1 MWYNPNEGGR
11 CRALSETWEMRVIA
25 RAHNDY
31 TGKFGIP
38 RQSGLVSEVLT
49 RIVFEPEY
57 RVPEALRG
65 IEGFSH
71 LWLIWVFDQ
80 AEREGWSPTIRPPRL
95 GGNTRVGVFA
105 SRSPYRPNP
114 IGLSSVRLVGVER
127 TADAGLTLVVSGADL
142 ADGTPILD
150 VKPYLPYA
158 DAHAGEA
165 GFTEALGDQR
175 LEVSVPEELL
185 EQIPE
190 ASRKGL
196 LEVLSRDPRPGYQR
210 TAGRAYGLSFAG
222 MNIRF
227 TVDTDRLTVTDVQ
240 PEEQNPGNPKA

>member
-1 MWYNPNEGGR
+1 M
-11 CRALSETWEMRVIA
+11 SETWEMRVIA

-49 RIVFEPEY
+49 RVVFEPEY

-114 IGLSSVRLVGVER
+114 IGLSSVRLLGVER

-150 VKPYLPYA
+150 VTRTPTP
-158 DAHAGEA
+158 G
-165 GFTEALGDQR
+165 R
-175 LEVSVPEELL
+175 R
-185 EQIPE
+185 
-190 ASRKGL
+190 ASRRRWGISGWRSAFPKIYW
-196 LEVLSRDPRPGYQR
+196 SRFLRR
-210 TAGRAYGLSFAG
+210 HGRACWRCCPGIPGLAISARRDG
-222 MNIRF
+222 Y
-227 TVDTDRLTVTDVQ
+227 TVCPSR
-240 PEEQNPGNPKA
+240 G